1 MCYLRGPEETGDG
14 AHAHTLETDFSGGAA
29 MIGVGIVGCNYGRRV
44 LIPAFRDDPRCE
56 VIALAGT
63 DAERTA
69 EFARAANVACGLGN
83 WRALVEQD
91 DVAVVAIAVRP
102 DPQPAMAHS
111 ALELGKPVFLENP
124 LAANVTD
131 AKM

>member
-1 MCYLRGPEETGDG
+1 
-14 AHAHTLETDFSGGAA
+14 

-83 WRALVEQD
+83 WRAFVEQV
-91 DVAVVAIAVRP
+91 DVAGVAIAVP
-102 DPQPAMAHS
+102 AGLQPAIAQY
-111 ALELGKPVFLENP
+111 ARGLGEPGFRGKP
-124 LAANVTD
+124 LAAN
-131 AKM
+131 